1 MIKITFKNL
10 ASSELAREATEER
23 ILGLVEKFEDLR
35 KSRIQVT
42 LEMQNSPL
50 QAGPDL
56 FNVKVQIVGA
66 RYAGLRIEKAAPSLY
81 VALADVSDHLLEM
94 LNRFGDKRRVL
105 TRTKAR
111 RWSQKIATLP

>member
-66 RYAGLRIEKAAPSLY
+66 RYAGLRIE
-81 VALADVSDHLLEM
+81 
-94 LNRFGDKRRVL
+94 
-105 TRTKAR
+105 
-111 RWSQKIATLP
+111 